1 MIYININLILLALL
15 GLIVVISAVVGLIRG
30 LNKSV
35 VRLMLMVLAVLLT
48 FAIAGPISKVIGN
61 NIIIEGQSLGQMLLS
76 NIRTEEMV
84 ARILDA
90 APLMEEAILVL
101 PAFGVAILLFPVV
114 FCLLSFISWI
124 VFLFVQ
130 KPLRRLIFKD
140 SCKKEDYAAQS
151 KGARVGKRFAGMG
164 VGIATGLLIFA
175 MLMVPTCGLL
185 SMLPSPDAVQEMVD
199 PMVEQEMLYQSD
211 ADLIMQFYSSTDTGI
226 LKALKTFGVGATGK
240 AYLNGVSKIKADG
253 QTTRL
258 GDEIDSLFT
267 VAQTAME
274 GGLINALVVSEDE
287 EALLTVLSDKVFV
300 NQLMQDMF
308 QSKLLRSAAPEL
320 TAIAMEAMVESMDVP
335 SNVAGSVLEDIRQTL
350 TSALGDDETAMETAD
365 ALANIVSDLLVVLST
380 ATDENGEISL
390 ENLDFGTIG
399 NIVTQLQESPLKDLG
414 TALLDLVLNS
424 ELAEDEMVSDLLE
437 AVKDGYAE
445 GEDVGGVINTA
456 GDLINIGA
464 ALNGDREENQDVLAD
479 SFTSLIN
486 NLNDYTLELLPSIL
500 SDSTLTAMG
509 IPAELTDATYAVAE
523 TLLTELVQLQG
534 AADYT
539 SEVNAILHLYD
550 LATSGKTF
558 TDEDIPELVEY
569 ATESDAIY
577 NTILTLS
584 ESNPFDIEI
593 PDEATRT
600 QLIDGI
606 EEFYAQSGK
615 TPRERNL
622 YYAVAVLLGL
632 EADVT
637 LA

>member
-1 MIYININLILLALL
+1 MINLVLLAFLA
-15 GLIVVISAVVGLIRG
+15 LIVVISALVGLIRG

-35 VRLMLMVLAVLLT
+35 VRLMLMLMAVLLT
-48 FAIAGPISKVIGN
+48 FSIAGPISKTIAN

-101 PAFGVAILLFPVV
+101 PAFGVSILLFPVI
-114 FCLLSFISWI
+114 FCTLSFISWI

-140 SCKKEDYAAQS
+140 SCRKEDYAEQS

-164 VGIATGLLIFA
+164 VGIFTGLLIFA
-175 MLMVPTCGLL
+175 MLLIPACGLL
-185 SMLPSPDAVQEMVD
+185 NILPEPTAMQELVD
-199 PMVEQEMLYQSD
+199 PMVEQEMITQSD
-211 ADLIMQFYSSTDTGI
+211 ADMVMELYASTDTGL
-226 LKALKTFGVGATGK
+226 LKALKAFGVGDTGK
-240 AYLNGVSKIKADG
+240 AYLNSVSKITAEG
-253 QTTRL
+253 QTTHL

-267 VAQTAME
+267 VAQTAIE
-274 GGLINALVVSEDE
+274 GGLVNALVVSEDE
-287 EALLTVLSDKVFV
+287 DALLAVLSDKVFM
-300 NQLMQDMF
+300 NQLTRDMF
-308 QSKLLRSAAPEL
+308 QSRLLRSAAPEL
-320 TAIAMEAMVESMDVP
+320 MAIAMESVAESMNVPADVMA
-335 SNVAGSVLEDIRQTL
+335 SIKDSIRDTL
-350 TSALGDDETAMETAD
+350 VNALGDDETAMETAD

-390 ENLDFGTIG
+390 DNMDFETIG
-399 NIVTQLQESPLKDLG
+399 NIVSQLQDSPLKDVG
-414 TALLDLVLNS
+414 TALLDMVLNS
-424 ELAEDEMVSDLLE
+424 DLGEDEAVSDILG
-437 AVKDGYAE
+437 AVKDGYVE
-445 GEDVGGVINTA
+445 GEDVGGVLNAA
-456 GDLINIGA
+456 GDLINIGS
-464 ALNGDREENQDVLAD
+464 ALNGDRDENQDVLVD
-479 SFTSLIN
+479 SFTSLID
-486 NLNDYTLELLPSIL
+486 NLNEYTLELLPSIL
-500 SDSTLTAMG
+500 SESTLTSMG
-509 IPAELTDATYAVAE
+509 IPAELTDSTYAVAE

-534 AADYT
+534 SADYT
-539 SEVNAILHLYD
+539 SEVNAILHMYD
-550 LATSGKTF
+550 LATSGKEF

-577 NTILTLS
+577 NTILSLS
-584 ESNPFDIEI
+584 ESDSLDITI
-593 PDEATRT
+593 PDDATRT

-632 EADVT
+632 EAEVN